1 MSSYRVIS
9 QDNHVIE
16 PYDLWTSRAESK
28 FAWRVPHVESLEE
41 GDVWFCDGLKMGSV
55 DGGSANVGDRF
66 EDPENKMSK
75 LITINDVRPGGYLP
89 EEHVKDLDIDGQ
101 DVSIVYPTKGFLL
114 FAVPDGALL
123 DAICRSYN
131 DWVGEFCGAFPKRIK
146 GIAMINTDDVQV
158 GVKELERCA
167 KMGFVGAMI
176 ASYPSVAQ
184 LYDNP
189 AYEPFWAAAQDLEMP
204 LSLHISC
211 NRYSPSE
218 EFADPA
224 NRWARPAVIMNYAY
238 WPQMSLADIIF
249 SGVFERYPKLQVG
262 SVEYE
267 LSWATHF
274 LDRLDYTYTDRMPP
288 KLDATTKSPSQNRAA
303 WSIRRPLANPM
314 VRFKDGVLPSD
325 FFHSN
330 VFLGFQEDALG
341 IRDRHIIGVDNL
353 QWGSDYPHTEST
365 FPRSRE
371 ILENILADCTE
382 EEKAKIVGGNAERIY
397 RLD

>member
-9 QDNHVIE
+9 QDNHIIE
-16 PYDLWTSRAESK
+16 PPDLWTSRAESK
-28 FAWRVPHVESLEE
+28 FAWRVPHVESLEG
-41 GDVWFCDGLKMGSV
+41 GDFWYCDGRKMGAA

-66 EDPENKMSK
+66 EDPEKKMSK
-75 LITINDVRPGGYLP
+75 TVNTNDVRPGGYIP

-101 DVSIVYPTKGFLL
+101 DVSIVYPTRGFLL
-114 FAVPDGALL
+114 FAVPDGELL

-131 DWVGEFCGAFPKRIK
+131 DWVGEFCGAIPKRLK

-176 ASYPSVAQ
+176 ANYPSTAQ

-189 AYEPFWAAAQDLEMP
+189 AYEPFWAAAQDLGMP
-204 LSLHISC
+204 LSLHISG
-211 NRYSPSE
+211 NRYSPAE
-218 EFADPA
+218 EFADPD
-224 NRWARPAVIMNYAY
+224 NRWIRPAVMCNYAY

-249 SGVFERYPKLQVG
+249 SGVFERYPKLYVG
-262 SVEYE
+262 SVEHE
-267 LSWATHF
+267 LSWAPHF
-274 LDRLDYTYTDRMPP
+274 LDRIDYTYTDRMPP
-288 KLDATTKSPSQNRAA
+288 KLDSSP
-303 WSIRRPLANPM
+303 RRPSAHPM

-325 FFHSN
+325 YFHSN
-330 VFLGFQEDALG
+330 VFLGFQEDAMG

-353 QWGSDYPHTEST
+353 QWGADYPHSEST

-382 EEKAKIVGGNAERIY
+382 EEKAKIVGGNCARIY

>member
-9 QDNHVIE
+9 QDNHVQE
-16 PYDLWTSRAESK
+16 PYDLWTSRAELK
-28 FAWRVPHVESLEE
+28 FAWRVPHVESLEG
-41 GDVWFCDGLKMGSV
+41 GDAWFCDGRKIGGV
-55 DGGSANVGDRF
+55 GGSANVGNRF
-66 EDPENKMSK
+66 EDPEKKMGGGGRIEDTR
-75 LITINDVRPGGYLP
+75 LGGYIP

-101 DVSIVYPTKGFLL
+101 DVSIVYPTLGFLL
-114 FAVPDGALL
+114 YAVPDGELL

-131 DWVGEFCGAFPKRIK
+131 DWVGEFCGAIPKRIK
-146 GIAMINTDDVQV
+146 GIAMINTDDAQV
-158 GVKELERCA
+158 GIKELERCA

-176 ASYPSVAQ
+176 ANYPSTVQ

-189 AYEPFWAAAQDLEMP
+189 AYEPFWAAAQDLGMP
-204 LSLHISC
+204 LSLHISG
-211 NRYSPSE
+211 NRYSPAE
-218 EFADPA
+218 EFADPD
-224 NRWARPAVIMNYAY
+224 NRWIRPAVMCNYAY
-238 WPQMSLADIIF
+238 WSQMSLADIIF

-262 SVEYE
+262 SVEHE
-267 LSWATHF
+267 LSWAPHF
-274 LDRLDYTYTDRMPP
+274 LDRIDYTYTDRMPP
-288 KLDATTKSPSQNRAA
+288 KLDSTP
-303 WSIRRPLANPM
+303 RRPSAHPM

-330 VFLGFQEDALG
+330 VFLGFQEDAMG

-353 QWGSDYPHTEST
+353 QWGSDYPHAEST

-382 EEKAKIVGGNAERIY
+382 EEKAKISGGNAERIY

>member
-28 FAWRVPHVESLEE
+28 FAWRVPHVESLEG
-41 GDVWFCDGLKMGSV
+41 GDMWFCDGRKMGGV
-55 DGGSANVGDRF
+55 DGGSANVGNRF
-66 EDPENKMSK
+66 EDPEHKMSNVV
-75 LITINDVRPGGYLP
+75 TINDVHPGGYIP

-114 FAVPDGALL
+114 YAVPDGELL

-131 DWVGEFCGAFPKRIK
+131 DWVGEFCGAIPKRIK

-176 ASYPSVAQ
+176 ATYPSTAQ

-189 AYEPFWAAAQDLEMP
+189 AYEPFWAAAQDLGMP
-204 LSLHISC
+204 LSLHISGV
-211 NRYSPSE
+211 RYSPVA
-218 EFADPA
+218 EFADPN
-224 NRWARPAVIMNYAY
+224 NRWTRPAVICNYAY
-238 WPQMSLADIIF
+238 WAQMSLADIIF

-262 SVEYE
+262 SVEHE

-274 LDRLDYTYTDRMPP
+274 LDRIDYTYTDRMPP
-288 KLDATTKSPSQNRAA
+288 PLDPSKG
-303 WSIRRPLANPM
+303 RRSAHPQ

-330 VFLGFQEDALG
+330 VFLGFQEDAMG

-353 QWGSDYPHTEST
+353 QWGSDYPHSEST

-382 EEKAKIVGGNAERIY
+382 EEKAKISGGNAERIY

>member
-9 QDNHVIE
+9 QDNHIIE
-16 PYDLWTSRAESK
+16 PFDLWTSRAESK
-28 FAWRVPHVESLEE
+28 YAWRVPHVESLEE
-41 GDVWFCDGLKMGSV
+41 GDWWFCDGRKIIEVTSGSGNIGRRFV
-55 DGGSANVGDRF
+55 DPD
-66 EDPENKMSK
+66 SK
-75 LITINDVRPGGYLP
+75 SSNFRVNDVPPGGYDP
-89 EEHVKDLDIDGQ
+89 VVHVKDLDIDGQ
-101 DVSIVYPTKGFLL
+101 DVSIVYPSVGFVLYGI
-114 FAVPDGALL
+114 PDGDLL
-123 DAICRSYN
+123 NSICRSYN
-131 DWVGEFCGAFPKRIK
+131 DWVGEFCGAIPKRLK

-158 GVKELERCA
+158 GIKELERCA
-167 KMGFVGAMI
+167 KMGYVGAMI
-176 ASYPSVAQ
+176 AVYPSVTQ

-189 AYEPFWAAAQDLEMP
+189 AYDPFWAAAQDLGMP
-204 LSLHISC
+204 LSLHIGG
-211 NRYSPSE
+211 NRYSPVQE
-218 EFADPA
+218 WADP
-224 NRWARPAVIMNYAY
+224 NIYRPAFMCNAVY

-262 SVEYE
+262 SVEHE
-267 LSWATHF
+267 LSWVPHF

-288 KLDATTKSPSQNRAA
+288 ALDQAQTRPSSHPR
-303 WSIRRPLANPM
+303 

-330 VFLGFQEDALG
+330 CFAGFQEDAMG

-353 QWGSDYPHTEST
+353 QWGSDYPHREST

-382 EEKAKIVGGNAERIY
+382 EEKAKISGGNCARIY

>member
-9 QDNHVIE
+9 QDNHIIE
-16 PYDLWTSRAESK
+16 PPDLWTSRAESK
-28 FAWRVPHVESLEE
+28 YAWRVPHVESLEE
-41 GDVWFCDGLKMGSV
+41 GDVWFCDGRKIGGVS
-55 DGGSANVGDRF
+55 GGSANVGNRF
-66 EDPENKMSK
+66 VDPDNKGFSFR
-75 LITINDVRPGGYLP
+75 INDIRPGGWLP

-114 FAVPDGALL
+114 YGIPDGDLLNAL
-123 DAICRSYN
+123 CRSYN
-131 DWVGEFCGAFPKRIK
+131 DWVGEFCGAIPKRLK
-146 GIAMINTDDVQV
+146 GIAMLNVDDVEV
-158 GVKELERCA
+158 GVRELERCA

-176 ASYPSVAQ
+176 PVYPLEEQ

-189 AYEPFWAAAQDLEMP
+189 AYEPLWAAAQDLGMP
-204 LSLHISC
+204 LSLHIAG
-211 NRYSPSE
+211 NRYSPVQ
-218 EFADPA
+218 EFADPDI
-224 NRWARPAVIMNYAY
+224 ARPAFICNAAY
-238 WPQMSLADIIF
+238 WPQMSLTDIIF

-262 SVEYE
+262 SVEHE
-267 LSWATHF
+267 LSWAPHF
-274 LDRLDYTYTDRMPP
+274 LDRIDYTYTDRMPP
-288 KLDATTKSPSQNRAA
+288 PIESSQGRPSAHPQ
-303 WSIRRPLANPM
+303 

-330 VFLGFQEDALG
+330 VFMGFQEDALG

-353 QWGSDYPHTEST
+353 QWGSDYPHAEST